1 MIIDKTKK
9 SSIRKAF
16 GKTLAQLGE
25 YDNNIV
31 VLDADLACSTQ
42 TKMFQDKFPERF
54 FDCGIAEQ
62 DMIATAAGLAS
73 EGKIPFAASF
83 AMFATGRTYDQIRNS
98 VCYPELNVKIIGT
111 HGGVTVGEDGATHQA
126 LEDIA
131 LMREIPHMTVMVPAD
146 CRECEEIIKY
156 AALHDGPMYI
166 RISRCN
172 VVDIF
177 DEKYHFNIHKAT
189 VVEEGSDIA
198 LFTNGETLAEAIIA
212 SQELKKEGISVR
224 VINVP
229 VVKPLDVTTV
239 IECAKSCKFIITVE
253 NHSTIGGLGSA
264 ICEVVSGRC
273 PTKVYRIGIHDEYG
287 QSGKSDELVEYYGL
301 DSKALVKRIRTMYK
315 KEIGINND

>member
-1 MIIDKTKK
+1 
-9 SSIRKAF
+9 
-16 GKTLAQLGE
+16 
-25 YDNNIV
+25 
-31 VLDADLACSTQ
+31 
-42 TKMFQDKFPERF
+42 
-54 FDCGIAEQ
+54 
-62 DMIATAAGLAS
+62 
-73 EGKIPFAASF
+73 
-83 AMFATGRTYDQIRNS
+83 
-98 VCYPELNVKIIGT
+98 
-111 HGGVTVGEDGATHQA
+111 
-126 LEDIA
+126 
-131 LMREIPHMTVMVPAD
+131 
-146 CRECEEIIKY
+146 
-156 AALHDGPMYI
+156 MYI

-177 DEKYHFNIHKAT
+177 DEKYHFNIHKAV
-189 VVEEGSDIA
+189 VVEEGTDIA

-239 IECAKSCKFIITVE
+239 IECAESCKFIITVE

-315 KEIGINND
+315 KEIGTNND